1 MTKGTPIRRTL
12 MTVILV
18 TCGAVMLTTSIA
30 YCVYD
35 FLAFRQQ
42 TLRNLMTLNG
52 AIAAN
57 ATAALAFENPD
68 DAREILTAFKSD
80 PHVRVARLYSHGG
93 ALFASYPA
101 EAAADTAATV
111 LTDGYRFE
119 GGFLIGV
126 QPVVEN
132 GRRLGTLY
140 VKSDLSAL
148 VRRLGNFAVIS
159 GLVLVLS
166 YAVAYIVSMRLQR
179 QISDPILSLTTT
191 VSSISERR
199 DYTLRA
205 PPADGHEVGMLT
217 DAFNGMLERVE
228 SAQTRLQSQ
237 LNRLDLLHRIT
248 RAIGERQDLASIFL
262 VVLRNLEDE
271 LPIDFGCVC
280 LYDATAASNS
290 LSVATLGAR
299 SRDLAAALGLDEG
312 ARVPIDQN
320 GLARCVGGQLVYEPE
335 VADIPF
341 PFPRRFAAAGLHSL
355 VLAPLLV
362 EARVFG
368 VVVVARRRAQAF
380 NSGECEF
387 LRHLSEHVALATHQA
402 QLVMQ
407 LQRAY
412 DDLRQSQQTVMQ
424 QERLRALGQMASGI
438 AHDINNAISPISL
451 YTESLLEREPAL
463 SERARNYLK
472 TIQTAIDDVA
482 ETVARMRE
490 FYRPREPEL
499 NLVRVNLNRLVEQ
512 VVELTRA
519 RWSDVPLQKGIMI
532 RLQPELDD
540 QLPAIMGSEGEIR
553 DALTNLIFNAVDA
566 MQDGG
571 SLTLRT
577 RHVAPASGEDIEPR
591 VYLEVTDTGIGMDE
605 QTRRRCLEPFYTTK
619 GERGTGLGL
628 AMVYGMVQ
636 RHSAELEIDSA
647 VGKGTT
653 VRVSFVPMQSAV
665 AVDSHRAENAPPA
678 SHLRLLLVDDDPLII
693 KTVQEV
699 LASEGHTVVTA
710 DGGENGINAFLAAR
724 VRGARFDA
732 VITDLGMPYV
742 DGRRVAAA
750 IKGASPQTPVIMLTG
765 WGRRMVAENEIPPHV
780 DRVLSKPPKLNEL
793 RVALAELTR
802 PATTSGRTSTEVS

>member
-1 MTKGTPIRRTL
+1 
-12 MTVILV
+12 

-368 VVVVARRRAQAF
+368 VV
-380 NSGECEF
+380 
-387 LRHLSEHVALATHQA
+387 
-402 QLVMQ
+402 
-407 LQRAY
+407 
-412 DDLRQSQQTVMQ
+412 
-424 QERLRALGQMASGI
+424 
-438 AHDINNAISPISL
+438 
-451 YTESLLEREPAL
+451 
-463 SERARNYLK
+463 
-472 TIQTAIDDVA
+472 
-482 ETVARMRE
+482 
-490 FYRPREPEL
+490 
-499 NLVRVNLNRLVEQ
+499 
-512 VVELTRA
+512 
-519 RWSDVPLQKGIMI
+519 
-532 RLQPELDD
+532 
-540 QLPAIMGSEGEIR
+540 
-553 DALTNLIFNAVDA
+553 
-566 MQDGG
+566 
-571 SLTLRT
+571 
-577 RHVAPASGEDIEPR
+577 
-591 VYLEVTDTGIGMDE
+591 
-605 QTRRRCLEPFYTTK
+605 
-619 GERGTGLGL
+619 
-628 AMVYGMVQ
+628 
-636 RHSAELEIDSA
+636 
-647 VGKGTT
+647 
-653 VRVSFVPMQSAV
+653 
-665 AVDSHRAENAPPA
+665 
-678 SHLRLLLVDDDPLII
+678 
-693 KTVQEV
+693 
-699 LASEGHTVVTA
+699 
-710 DGGENGINAFLAAR
+710 
-724 VRGARFDA
+724 
-732 VITDLGMPYV
+732 
-742 DGRRVAAA
+742 
-750 IKGASPQTPVIMLTG
+750 
-765 WGRRMVAENEIPPHV
+765 
-780 DRVLSKPPKLNEL
+780 
-793 RVALAELTR
+793 
-802 PATTSGRTSTEVS
+802 

>member
-93 ALFASYPA
+93 ALFASYSA

-290 LSVATLGAR
+290 LSLATLGAR

-341 PFPRRFAAAGLHSL
+341 PFPSRFAAAGLHSL

-532 RLQPELDD
+532 RIQPELDD

-699 LASEGHTVVTA
+699 LESEGHTVVTA

>member
-1 MTKGTPIRRTL
+1 
-12 MTVILV
+12 
-18 TCGAVMLTTSIA
+18 
-30 YCVYD
+30 
-35 FLAFRQQ
+35 
-42 TLRNLMTLNG
+42 
-52 AIAAN
+52 
-57 ATAALAFENPD
+57 
-68 DAREILTAFKSD
+68 
-80 PHVRVARLYSHGG
+80 
-93 ALFASYPA
+93 
-101 EAAADTAATV
+101 
-111 LTDGYRFE
+111 
-119 GGFLIGV
+119 
-126 QPVVEN
+126 
-132 GRRLGTLY
+132 
-140 VKSDLSAL
+140 
-148 VRRLGNFAVIS
+148 
-159 GLVLVLS
+159 
-166 YAVAYIVSMRLQR
+166 
-179 QISDPILSLTTT
+179 
-191 VSSISERR
+191 
-199 DYTLRA
+199 
-205 PPADGHEVGMLT
+205 MLT

-290 LSVATLGAR
+290 LSLATLGAR

-341 PFPRRFAAAGLHSL
+341 PFPCRFAAAGLHSL